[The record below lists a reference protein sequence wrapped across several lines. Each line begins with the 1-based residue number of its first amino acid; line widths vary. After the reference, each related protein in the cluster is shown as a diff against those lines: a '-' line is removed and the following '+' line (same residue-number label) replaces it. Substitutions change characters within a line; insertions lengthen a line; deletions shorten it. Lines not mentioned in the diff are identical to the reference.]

1 MHSSHTPLRFKADI
15 YEGGVRGEG
24 LAGNNLFISRK
35 LILCIILLVGF
46 FFGVGVVVVD
56 PNLFNLQG
64 FYFFSATLSDAL
76 FQVT

>member
-15 YEGGVRGEG
+15 YEGGGEGEG
-24 LAGNNLFISRK
+24 LAGNNLFISRT

-46 FFGVGVVVVD
+46 FFLGGRGVVVD

-64 FYFFSATLSDAL
+64 FYFFSHHPK
-76 FQVT
+76 